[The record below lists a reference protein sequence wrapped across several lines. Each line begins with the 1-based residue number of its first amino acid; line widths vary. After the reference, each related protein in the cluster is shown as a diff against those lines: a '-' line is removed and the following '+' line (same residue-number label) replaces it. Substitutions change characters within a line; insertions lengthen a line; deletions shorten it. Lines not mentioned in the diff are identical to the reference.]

1 MRRAQSS
8 LADGV
13 LAGLVQLAVGEF
25 AAAALPDARS
35 PISGAGGTLIDAMPG
50 PVVDVTVATAQRFD
64 KHILRAS
71 LVTGLL
77 GAGVLSCSPV
87 LIRDRGAGLL
97 GVVGVSCGAAGASRA
112 DARAGT
118 SLAAGAAAGA
128 AGTTA
133 AQLLRRHR
141 GSNALRLG
149 LTALAAGAGA
159 SAARRRRAQHAEV
172 ERLRSAVEFPAP
184 AITAGVVPAD
194 AGFALPGL
202 TALRTEPDAFY
213 VTDVQ
218 FPPPQID
225 LRAWRL
231 RVSGMVDHPL
241 ELSFGDLLEM
251 DLQEIDATLVCVHN
265 PVGGDRISSGRWLG
279 VPLAALLARA
289 GVQADAEQLVARSID
304 GFTAG
309 IPVEHISGGEPALL
323 ALGYAGE
330 PLRVANG
337 FPARVLCPGLW
348 GADAN
353 TKWVTELELTTWGA
367 VRDYWDRRGW
377 PRVPSRVRP
386 GSRIDVPAN
395 RSVLNTATVTVAGVA
410 WAPPHGVEQ
419 VEVALDD
426 GPWQL
431 AELSVEFAPTMW
443 RQWRLSFD
451 ADAGE
456 HRVRARA
463 IGRRA
468 MQSEHSAPP
477 YPVGSSGHHEI
488 RFLATDGRARS
499 STRPT
504 RARQSAMDDLR
515 ERVVLAVEGVRSWRD
530 HGFPPPRRFPAPPP
544 GRRPLKP

>member
-1 MRRAQSS
+1 MKRAQSS

-13 LAGLVQLAVGEF
+13 LAGLVQLAAGEL
-25 AAAALPDARS
+25 AAATLPGARS
-35 PISGAGGTLIDAMPG
+35 PISGAGRVLIDATPG

-77 GAGVLSCSPV
+77 GAGALSCAPA
-87 LIRDRGAGLL
+87 LTRNHGAGLL
-97 GVVGVSCGAAGASRA
+97 GVIGVGCGAAAASRP

-118 SLAAGAAAGA
+118 SLAAGVVAGA
-128 AGTTA
+128 AGAITA
-133 AQLLRRHR
+133 RVLRRHR
-141 GSNALRLG
+141 GARSLRLG
-149 LTALAAGAGA
+149 LAALAGGAGA
-159 SAARRRRAQHAEV
+159 SAARRRSAQHAEV
-172 ERLRSAVEFPAP
+172 ERLRSAIHFPAP
-184 AITAGVVPAD
+184 ALAAGVVPAG
-194 AGFALPGL
+194 AEFALPGL
-202 TALRTEPDAFY
+202 TALRTEPGAFY

-218 FPPPQID
+218 FPAPHINPQN
-225 LRAWRL
+225 WRL

-279 VPLAALLARA
+279 VPLATLLARA

-309 IPVEHISGGEPALL
+309 IPVAHILAGQPALL
-323 ALGYAGE
+323 ALGYGGE

-386 GSRIDVPAN
+386 GSRIDLPAN
-395 RSVLNTATVTVAGVA
+395 RSTLSTETVTVAGVA
-410 WAPPHGVEQ
+410 WAPPHGIEQ
-419 VEVALDD
+419 VDIAIDD
-426 GPWQL
+426 GPWQP
-431 AELSVEFAPTMW
+431 AELSVELAPTMW
-443 RQWRLSFD
+443 RQWRLRYD

-468 MQSEHSAPP
+468 TQSEHAAPP
-477 YPVGSSGHHEI
+477 YPVGASGHHEI
-488 RFLATDGRARS
+488 RFMVTDGRAHQS
-499 STRPT
+499 ARPT
-504 RARQSAMDDLR
+504 RAWQAATDDLS
-515 ERVVLAVEGVRSWRD
+515 ERVALAVEGVRSWLD
-530 HGFPPPRRFPAPPP
+530 HGFPPPRRFPAPAPTDAPP
-544 GRRPLKP
+544 QA

>member
-13 LAGLVQLAVGEF
+13 LAGLVQLAAGEL
-25 AAAALPDARS
+25 AAAALPGARS
-35 PISGAGGTLIDAMPG
+35 PVSGAGRVLIDATPG
-50 PVVDVTVATAQRFD
+50 PLVDVTVATVQSFD
-64 KHILRAS
+64 KHALRAS

-77 GAGVLSCSPV
+77 GAGVLSCSPA
-87 LIRDRGAGLL
+87 LGRTAGAGLL
-97 GVVGVSCGAAGASRA
+97 GVVGVGCGAAAASRP

-128 AGTTA
+128 AGAITA
-133 AQLLRRHR
+133 GLLRRHR
-141 GSNALRLG
+141 GARSLRLG
-149 LTALAAGAGA
+149 LAALAGGAGA

-172 ERLRSAVEFPAP
+172 QRLRSAIHFPAP
-184 AITAGVVPAD
+184 SMAAGVVPAD
-194 AGFALPGL
+194 ADFALPGL
-202 TALRTEPDAFY
+202 TALRTEPGAFY

-218 FPPPQID
+218 FPAPQID

-309 IPVEHISGGEPALL
+309 IPVEHILAGQPALL
-323 ALGYAGE
+323 ALGFGGE

-386 GSRIDVPAN
+386 GSRIDLPAN
-395 RSVLNTATVTVAGVA
+395 RSILSSGTVTVAGVA
-410 WAPPHGVEQ
+410 WAPPHGIEQ
-419 VEVALDD
+419 VDVAIDD
-426 GPWQL
+426 GPWQP
-431 AELSVEFAPTMW
+431 AELSAELAPTMW

-468 MQSEHSAPP
+468 TQSEHAAPP

-488 RFLATDGRARS
+488 RFLATDGRAH
-499 STRPT
+499 TGARPT
-504 RARQSAMDDLR
+504 RAWQAATDDLGD
-515 ERVVLAVEGVRSWRD
+515 RVALAVEGVRSWLD
-530 HGFPPPRRFPAPPP
+530 HGFPPPRRFPAPAPTDAPP
-544 GRRPLKP
+544 QA

>member
-1 MRRAQSS
+1 MKRAQSS

-13 LAGLVQLAVGEF
+13 LAGLVQLAAGEF
-25 AAAALPDARS
+25 AAAALPGARS
-35 PISGAGGTLIDAMPG
+35 PVSGAGRALIDATPG

-87 LIRDRGAGLL
+87 LTRNRGAGLL
-97 GVVGVSCGAAGASRA
+97 GVVGVGCGAAGASRA

-128 AGTTA
+128 AGAITA
-133 AQLLRRHR
+133 RVLRRHR
-141 GSNALRLG
+141 GARSLRLG
-149 LTALAAGAGA
+149 LAALAGGAGA

-172 ERLRSAVEFPAP
+172 ERLRSAIHFPAP
-184 AITAGVVPAD
+184 AMAAGVVPAG
-194 AGFALPGL
+194 AEFALPGL
-202 TALRTEPDAFY
+202 TALRTEPGAFY

-218 FPPPQID
+218 FPAPQID

-289 GVQADAEQLVARSID
+289 GVQADAEQLVARSTD

-309 IPVEHISGGEPALL
+309 IPVAHILAGQPALL
-323 ALGYAGE
+323 ALGYGGE

-386 GSRIDVPAN
+386 GSRIDLPAN
-395 RSVLNTATVTVAGVA
+395 RSMLSSETVTVAGVA
-410 WAPPHGVEQ
+410 WAPPHGIEQ
-419 VEVALDD
+419 VDVAIDD
-426 GPWQL
+426 GPWQP
-431 AELSVEFAPTMW
+431 AEMSVELAPTMW
-443 RQWRLSFD
+443 RHWRLRFD

-468 MQSEHSAPP
+468 TQSEHAAPP
-477 YPVGSSGHHEI
+477 YPVGASGHHEI
-488 RFLATDGRARS
+488 RFMVTDGRAHPS
-499 STRPT
+499 ARPT
-504 RARQSAMDDLR
+504 RAWQAATDDLS
-515 ERVVLAVEGVRSWRD
+515 ERVALAVEGVRSWLH
-530 HGFPPPRRFPAPPP
+530 HGFPPPRRFPAPAPTGAPP
-544 GRRPLKP
+544 QA